1 MALVVGID
9 PASNTVGLAIF
20 DPDTRELFVFKQLAA
35 KRTDD
40 VHKRIV
46 YLHDELSK
54 ELMALD
60 PDEQTYAYIENTVM
74 QGRSGQIL
82 ANATGALMAAVP
94 YWCEYQPIQNT
105 TMKRLVGGTGKA
117 DKVEVAR
124 GVLAWAQG
132 NDETV
137 RKVREAIQDGHFD
150 QLDALGIG
158 IAGYMKE
165 CGRG

>member
-1 MALVVGID
+1 MLVVGID
-9 PASNTVGLAIF
+9 PASNTVGLAVF
-20 DPDTRELFVFKQLAA
+20 DPESKELFIFKQLVA

-46 YLHDELSK
+46 YLHDEVSR
-54 ELMALD
+54 ELMSLD
-60 PDEQTYAYIENTVM
+60 PEEQTYAYIENTVM

-105 TMKRLVGGTGKA
+105 TMKRLIAGTGKA
-117 DKVEVAR
+117 EKVDVAR
-124 GVLAWAQG
+124 GILLWAQG
-132 NDETV
+132 NAETTE
-137 RKVREAIQDGHFD
+137 KVRAAIQAGCFD

-158 IAGYMKE
+158 IAGWMKE
-165 CGRG
+165 TGRG